1 MDVSLSLPEGID
13 GMVIAAEF
21 TQKTG
26 ACTKLSH
33 FVGQKGSAK
42 TSPVSRLFKGHHTD
56 SRETMLAL
64 LDIQADAQALLH
76 PLRVKIPDG
85 VVEKH
90 HILAVIGP
98 DKSGADRPVEPPHG
112 TV

>member
-1 MDVSLSLPEGID
+1 MDVSLSMPEGID
-13 GMVIAAEF
+13 GTVIVGEF
-21 TQKTG
+21 TQHTG
-26 ACTKLSH
+26 AYTKLSH
-33 FVGQKGSAK
+33 FAGQKLSAK
-42 TSPVSRLFKGHHTD
+42 TSSVSRLFKGHHTD

-64 LDIQADAQALLH
+64 LNIQTDTQALLH
-76 PLRVKIPDG
+76 PLRVKILDG

-90 HILAVIGP
+90 HILSVIGP